1 VTAGKISKIK
11 KLSLH
16 RVYFYQNSFEILLH
30 EKLEILYANN
40 IDILVVHF
48 ILDEC

>member
-1 VTAGKISKIK
+1 
-11 KLSLH
+11 
-16 RVYFYQNSFEILLH
+16 LLH

-48 ILDEC
+48 ILDECWWIQSNYG